1 MHGPEGVIYK
11 GSFALCR
18 SGLLAMFH
26 HMKINRA
33 IGLGI
38 GILVLQ
44 WLMSEVFAGFEETLM
59 ATFDTTQAALGAVE
73 RGVSTSTSTLIPT
86 PGVQ

>member
-1 MHGPEGVIYK
+1 
-11 GSFALCR
+11 
-18 SGLLAMFH
+18 
-26 HMKINRA
+26 MKINRA

-44 WLMSEVFAGFEETLM
+44 WLMSEVFVGFEQTLM

-73 RGVSTSTSTLIPT
+73 RGISTSTTSHLIPL